1 MAVLSGD
8 FYSEILDMTTHIN
21 VIFPDISNDVT
32 PVIYGEPKVLY
43 LLHGLSAN
51 SGEWLRFSK
60 IEYYAK
66 KYNFIVI
73 MPEVQRSFY
82 CNTVYGANY
91 FTFIAEELPD
101 ICKRWF
107 NISNSKN
114 NTYVCGESMGGYG
127 AIKVALTYPEKF
139 EGVGSLSGV
148 LDIQRLIDSV
158 MSGDETIIKPRE
170 IRSIFG
176 VNNKVN
182 RDSNVIELVKEVS
195 KNKNRPR
202 LIQIC
207 GLDDFLYN
215 DNLKFKNIAEQ
226 AGYGHTYMEW
236 NGDHEWSF
244 WDTAIQRVFQF
255 FCNMDIKK
263 SRIY

>member
-1 MAVLSGD
+1 MGVFGGD
-8 FYSEILDMTTHIN
+8 FYSESLDMTTRIN

-32 PVIYGEPKVLY
+32 PLIYGKPKVLY

-82 CNTVYGANY
+82 SNTDYGANY
-91 FTFIAEELPD
+91 FQFVAEELPN
-101 ICKRWF
+101 ICNKWF
-107 NISNSKN
+107 NLCSSKN
-114 NTYVCGESMGGYG
+114 NTYICGESMGGYG
-127 AIKVALTYPEKF
+127 AVKVALRYPEKF
-139 EGVGSLSGV
+139 EAVGTLSGV
-148 LDIQRLIDSV
+148 LDIQRLIDSI
-158 MSGDETIIKPRE
+158 MNGNETIIKIRE
-170 IRSIFG
+170 IKSIFG
-176 VNNKVN
+176 ATGKVN
-182 RDSNVIELVKEVS
+182 KESDTIELVKKVA
-195 KNKNRPR
+195 KNENRPR

-215 DNLKFKNIAEQ
+215 DNLNFKNAAEQ

-236 NGDHEWSF
+236 RGDHEWPF
-244 WDTAIQRVFQF
+244 WDVAIQKVFQF
-255 FCNMDIKK
+255 FCNMDINN
-263 SRIY
+263 SMIY